1 MQRFINCKLLRT
13 RLRSISSGISP
24 SGKKKYLCEPWK
36 RRPQLVFLPVEKR
49 NTKKVLVDVTTRR
62 PIAYIARSW
71 ILSHMCPKRS
81 QCPTFVHMVGRTLPN
96 SQSKFEFSPTPTPKK
111 NWKGRKIKKKAFKLP
126 LCHQLVQNRVTSS
139 KESRYMKRG
148 KLSLLF
154 AYSVPS
160 PTNFGWPDFFWK
172 NSSK

>member
-1 MQRFINCKLLRT
+1 M
-13 RLRSISSGISP
+13 
-24 SGKKKYLCEPWK
+24 
-36 RRPQLVFLPVEKR
+36 RPNPQAPKESTFARHNLYAEILMQLVHRNLFLVIF
-49 NTKKVLVDVTTRR
+49 DFSFQRR
-62 PIAYIARSW
+62 MFLEASHDAA
-71 ILSHMCPKRS
+71 SHMHSLNCAFMDFVPLVS
-81 QCPTFVHMVGRTLPN
+81 QTVTMSHFCAHGRRTLPN
-96 SQSKFEFSPTPTPKK
+96 SQSKFEFLPTPTPKK

-154 AYSVPS
+154 AYSVPL
-160 PTNFGWPDFFWK
+160 PTNFGWSDFFWK